1 MFRMLLAT
9 CGLMLW
15 GCVPISPPTTE
26 LPTQTLQPRLGP
38 LKTAT
43 EPARATVSA
52 VETTGPTPTPFSHL
66 IVEGDS
72 LLGIALQYGV
82 ELNDL
87 LLANPG
93 ANPRFLTVGS
103 RLVVPLGGGDGPI
116 PTATPRPVELSP
128 VSCHAALSGE
138 LWCFLKAGVAEGPPI
153 EGLVGLVTL
162 LDHRGQPLRTEPA
175 FSPLNLLLPG
185 SELPLVAYFAP
196 PVPEFSAAVAA
207 IISAVS
213 AGEPAGRYLQVE
225 LVEIES
231 FISEDRLVGTVEGF
245 LALEIDPD
253 QSAEWI
259 RVVVV
264 GLDAGGQIVGITS
277 FDPGEAGP
285 VSQRLAFRIEV
296 ASLGPPIA
304 RLALLTEARIDES

>member
-1 MFRMLLAT
+1 MLLAT

-15 GCVPISPPTTE
+15 GCVPISPPTAE
-26 LPTQTLQPRLGP
+26 LATQTLQPRLEP
-38 LKTAT
+38 PSTAI

-66 IVEGDS
+66 IVEGDT

-87 LLANPG
+87 LLANPS
-93 ANPRFLTVGS
+93 ANPRFLTVGT

-116 PTATPRPVELSP
+116 PTATPRPVDLSP
-128 VSCHAALSGE
+128 VGCHSALSGE
-138 LWCFLKAGVAEGPPI
+138 LWCFLNVGVAEGPPI

-162 LDHRGQPLRTEPA
+162 LDAGGQPLRTEPA

-207 IISAVS
+207 TISAVS

-225 LVEIES
+225 LVDVES
-231 FISEDRLVGTVEGF
+231 FISEDRLVGTVGGF
-245 LALEIDPD
+245 LALEIGPD

-264 GLDAGGQIVGITS
+264 GLDPGGQIVGITS
-277 FDPGEAGP
+277 FDPGEVGQP
-285 VSQRLAFRIEV
+285 DQEFPFKIEV

-304 RLALLTEARIDES
+304 RLVLFTEARVDES

>member
-1 MFRMLLAT
+1 MLLAVL
-9 CGLMLW
+9 GLILW
-15 GCVPISPPTTE
+15 GCVPISQATTE
-26 LPTQTLQPRLGP
+26 RPTQTLQPRLERQN
-38 LKTAT
+38 TAT
-43 EPARATVSA
+43 EPAPAMVSA
-52 VETTGPTPTPFSHL
+52 VETSGPTPTPFSHL
-66 IVEGDS
+66 IVEGDT

-103 RLVVPLGGGDGPI
+103 SLVVPLGGADGPV
-116 PTATPRPVELSP
+116 PTATPRPVGLSP
-128 VSCHAALSGE
+128 VSCYPALSGE
-138 LWCFLKAGVAEGPPI
+138 LWCFLNAGLAEGPPI

-162 LDHRGQPLRTEPA
+162 LDAGGQPLRTEPA

-213 AGEPAGRYLQVE
+213 AGEPAGRYLPVE
-225 LVEIES
+225 VVDVVS
-231 FISEDRLVGTVEGF
+231 SISEDRLVGTVEGF
-245 LALEIDPD
+245 LALEIGPD
-253 QSAEWI
+253 QSADWI
-259 RVVVV
+259 RVVIV
-264 GLDAGGQIVGITS
+264 GLDAGGQIVGFST
-277 FDPGEAGP
+277 FDPGEAGRESRGRP
-285 VSQRLAFRIEV
+285 FRIEV

-304 RLALLTEARIDES
+304 RLALLTEARVDGS

>member
-1 MFRMLLAT
+1 MLLAVMA
-9 CGLMLW
+9 LMLW
-15 GCVPISPPTTE
+15 GCVPISETATE
-26 LPTQTLQPRLGP
+26 LPTQTLRPRLGR
-38 LKTAT
+38 LNTAT
-43 EPARATVSA
+43 EPAPATVGA
-52 VETTGPTPTPFSHL
+52 VETSGPTPTPFSHL
-66 IVEGDS
+66 IIEGDS

-103 RLVVPLGGGDGPI
+103 RLVVPLGGANGPV
-116 PTATPRPVELSP
+116 PTATPRPVGLSP
-128 VSCHAALSGE
+128 VSCYPALSGE
-138 LWCFLKAGVAEGPPI
+138 LWCFLNAGLTQGSPI

-162 LDHRGQPLRTEPA
+162 LDAGGQPLRTEPA

-213 AGEPAGRYLQVE
+213 AGEPAGRYLP
-225 LVEIES
+225 VEIVDVES
-231 FISEDRLVGTVEGF
+231 SISEDRRVGTAEGF
-245 LALEIDPD
+245 LALEIGPE
-253 QSAEWI
+253 QSVDWI

-264 GLDAGGQIVGITS
+264 GLDAGGQIVGLTT
-277 FDPGEAGP
+277 FDPGEPGLG
-285 VSQRLAFRIEV
+285 SQRLPFRIEV

-304 RLALLTEARIDES
+304 RLALLTEARVDGS